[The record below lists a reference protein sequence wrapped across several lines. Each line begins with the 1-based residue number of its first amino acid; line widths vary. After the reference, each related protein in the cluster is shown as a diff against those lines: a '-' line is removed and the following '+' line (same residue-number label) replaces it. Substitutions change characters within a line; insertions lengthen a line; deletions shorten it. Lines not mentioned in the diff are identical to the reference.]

1 MAAERFPTRKGAY
14 VCHCLRFEAARGG
27 EEELINVEEFSNLKS
42 FFTSKKRWKA
52 LSTISGDEGVA
63 TRRWNFK
70 GKHLVSKI

>member
-42 FFTSKKRWKA
+42 FLRAKSA
-52 LSTISGDEGVA
+52 
-63 TRRWNFK
+63 
-70 GKHLVSKI
+70 GKP